1 MNPASLLD
9 SNSYYAPPHRR
20 EAGDAEPRVRALIEA
35 VEKAK
40 DAVLVAVMAAMDAA
54 ARRLKITK
62 IDVLGTTTLYRGKRE
77 IENREMAAIEALY
90 LEVHPGG
97 FMGLWTAKDGW
108 K

>member
-1 MNPASLLD
+1 MSPDSMSD
-9 SNSYYAPPHRR
+9 SNGYYVAPHVR
-20 EAGDAEPRVRALIEA
+20 EAGAAEPRVRALIDA

-40 DAVLVAVMAAMDAA
+40 DAVLVAVMAEMDAA
-54 ARRLKITK
+54 ARRLKITQ
-62 IDVLGTTTLYRGKRE
+62 IDVVGTTTLYRGKRE

-97 FMGLWTAKDGW
+97 FMGFWTEKDGW